1 MSKTLV
7 SKPIAAISLPREVIT
22 INQPTVCCNG
32 GGGPK
37 NLSGGHPAVY
47 LTVARDTGQVTCKYC
62 GRVYVLTESAPQ
74 TGGH

>member
-1 MSKTLV
+1 MSKILV
-7 SKPIAAISLPREVIT
+7 SKPIAAISLPREVIM
-22 INQPTVCCNG
+22 IDKPTVCCNG
-32 GGGPK
+32 G
-37 NLSGGHPAVY
+37 SGALGHPAVY